1 MNRRHALSIAVAT
14 TLSITGIGAAIG
26 ATTNIFSA
34 ADASDLGKISPV
46 SSTTLAP
53 VVEHVRVDVDDP
65 APVSAPSVPGP
76 TAAPVRTSEESE
88 HAVVAGPAP
97 APAPQAA
104 PAPTPHER
112 EHEADHETERDD

>member
-53 VVEHVRVDVDDP
+53 VVDHVRVDVDDP
-65 APVSAPSVPGP
+65 APVSAPTVPGP
-76 TAAPVRTSEESE
+76 TAAPVRTSGESE
-88 HAVVAGPAP
+88 HRGRRRPGSCARAASRSRTHAP
-97 APAPQAA
+97 RARA
-104 PAPTPHER
+104 R
-112 EHEADHETERDD
+112 G